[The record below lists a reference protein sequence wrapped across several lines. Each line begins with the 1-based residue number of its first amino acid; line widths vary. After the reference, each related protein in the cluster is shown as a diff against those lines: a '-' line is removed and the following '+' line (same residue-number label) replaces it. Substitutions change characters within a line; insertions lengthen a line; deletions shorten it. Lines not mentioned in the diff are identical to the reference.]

1 MREEV
6 VKRCEVILD
15 KKGESIKICLN
26 VCCFFYKFV
35 NIIVDLIVVGEC

>member
-26 VCCFFYKFV
+26 VWFFFYKFV